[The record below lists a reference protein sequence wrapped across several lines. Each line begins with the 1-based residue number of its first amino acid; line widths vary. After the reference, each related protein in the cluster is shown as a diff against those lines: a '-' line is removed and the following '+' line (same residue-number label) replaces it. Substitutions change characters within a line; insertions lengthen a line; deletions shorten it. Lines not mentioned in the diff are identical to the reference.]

1 MHFDGSLNFDTK
13 LIMTGVLSEL
23 KKISELAKRGE
34 QALAK
39 LTLDGLKVS
48 GEKTLAVLSKI
59 ASIGLSSLNASI
71 TTATAGLTAL
81 AGGMG
86 ALLTKSTEIGRSFE
100 SSMSQVLATMG
111 KTKDSLTEIN
121 GQNVN
126 IYDTL
131 SDKAKELGASTQ
143 FSASEVADAFNYMAL
158 AGWDVEKQLSSID
171 GVLSLSA
178 ASGLELGATC
188 DIVTDYL
195 SAFGMTAE
203 QSGQMADMMAYAQ
216 SNANLT
222 VSALAE
228 SWKNCAANM
237 NANGQSIETTTAL
250 LSKMADQGFKGSEAG
265 TALTAIVRDM
275 SNSMSDGAIKIG
287 DTSVAV
293 ADAEGN
299 YRDLT
304 DILVDIDKV
313 VGGLPETART
323 TALSTTFTADSIKGM
338 NLLLNA
344 GVDNIKDFE
353 DNLSDMSVI
362 EGFASKS
369 AETMNDNLEGDL
381 KALSSASEGVSIAI
395 YDKLS
400 PSLRDLAQNGTS
412 YLQQFNDALDSGDGA
427 EGILAFASSIGDVLA
442 KAVED
447 NGKMLQTATSIGASF
462 INALINGIKKNQ
474 DKISKNIVSN
484 IQQGLFVTEDVF
496 TNFYNLGFKLVSSIA
511 EGLSKNPKQFQSLT
525 EDLLTNISSTFT
537 RYSSKLSQSGVVI
550 LKSILRG
557 MSNSSKTISKDI
569 TTLVSDIAK
578 IFVEN
583 IADFLTIGVDI
594 IVGIAEGIKEGAKN
608 TDISTKEIINAIAF
622 GISSNKDRLF
632 DTAWTII
639 SAIGSG
645 ILQELPQ
652 LSQYAIDIIT
662 SLASFVSEHAKEIG
676 SGAVS
681 LIETLAELLT
691 SEDNLRALGSTAI
704 ELISSVNSS
713 LLSKDSLTKLS
724 NTALAIVKSLA
735 KGITSEDGLKAFG
748 NAIAELV
755 GNIGNT
761 LIGDKHIKVS
771 EEVKKTQ
778 EIQAHFTGTEG
789 IEKDE
794 GLLSNLSETGGEL
807 AGRLVKGFFDILVG
821 DETGLGAKLK
831 EAVTEVDWSKLGED
845 ILNSFIEGFLS
856 ALTGI
861 DFDYEDFK
869 KYCQSGEWF
878 NSKNLSDSFGFML
891 GEKDLSGNNIKS
903 TSTAIANPSAFNM
916 MSGED
921 FSELGSKMDTVV
933 NSNATISTD
942 LNTATTSFADALGAF
957 KEYKDSQQTEVHLY
971 LYPNSQAFDTAILDS
986 TNRLIATSGG
996 HMYGN

>member
-13 LIMTGVLSEL
+13 LIMTGVLSGL

-86 ALLTKSTEIGRSFE
+86 ALLTKSTEIGQSFE

-111 KTKDSLTEIN
+111 QTKDSLTEIN

-178 ASGLELGATC
+178 ASGLELGTTC

-195 SAFGMTAE
+195 SAFGMSAE

-222 VSALAE
+222 VAALAE

-275 SNSMSDGAIKIG
+275 SNSMEDGAIKIG

-304 DILVDIDKV
+304 DILVDVDKA

-344 GVDNIKDFE
+344 GVDNIKEFE

-442 KAVED
+442 ESLKD
-447 NGKMLQTATSIGASF
+447 NEKILQNATLIGSSF
-462 INALINGIKKNQ
+462 MNALIDGIRNNQ
-474 DKISKNIVSN
+474 DKIAQSITKS
-484 IQQGLFVTEDVF
+484 IQQGAFVGEKVF
-496 TNFYNLGFKLVSSIA
+496 TNFYNLGLKLVSSVGDGLA
-511 EGLSKNPKQFQSLT
+511 ENPEMFMNLT
-525 EDLLTNISSTFT
+525 EDFLNNISSSFS
-537 RYSSKLSQSGVVI
+537 RYSSKLLQSGATI
-550 LKSILRG
+550 LKAILQG
-557 MSNSSKTISKDI
+557 VSKSSKNVSKDI
-569 TTLVSDIAK
+569 TMLINDIAK
-578 IFVEN
+578 ILEN
-583 IADFLTIGVDI
+583 EIPEFITIGTDI
-594 IVGIAEGIKEGAKN
+594 IVGLIDGITEGMAQSDVTAK
-608 TDISTKEIINAIAF
+608 DIINSIAISLSKN
-622 GISSNKDRLF
+622 GDRLL
-632 DTAWTII
+632 DSAWTLV
-639 SAIGSG
+639 SALGKGIGEN
-645 ILQELPQ
+645 LPELT
-652 LSQYAIDIIT
+652 QYGLDIVLALANFIGEHADEIGDGAVDLIT
-662 SLASFVSEHAKEIG
+662 SLADT
-676 SGAVS
+676 
-681 LIETLAELLT
+681 LIT
-691 SEDNLRALGSTAI
+691 EDNLSRISDTAMKLISGFANGLTAGDNMEKISKTANGVIKAVTDTLLGEKGGNSGINDAVTAGTKVGGQLLSGFATALFNSENGIYAILNQLMHSVGEYMSENFWKLGSMA
-704 ELISSVNSS
+704 
-713 LLSKDSLTKLS
+713 
-724 NTALAIVKSLA
+724 
-735 KGITSEDGLKAFG
+735 
-748 NAIAELV
+748 
-755 GNIGNT
+755 
-761 LIGDKHIKVS
+761 
-771 EEVKKTQ
+771 
-778 EIQAHFTGTEG
+778 
-789 IEKDE
+789 
-794 GLLSNLSETGGEL
+794 
-807 AGRLVKGFFDILVG
+807 
-821 DETGLGAKLK
+821 
-831 EAVTEVDWSKLGED
+831 
-845 ILNSFIEGFLS
+845 IEGFISGVSGTDFSFEKFGEYIFDSTQDGTFWSDYFDNANEMWNDIFNKGLGLNQLS
-856 ALTGI
+856 KTYRKGYTDIDGNPINGWELTENGW
-861 DFDYEDFK
+861 
-869 KYCQSGEWF
+869 QQ
-878 NSKNLSDSFGFML
+878 NLSDSYKSL
-891 GEKDLSGNNIKS
+891 EDAVTQNNKS
-903 TSTAIANPSAFNM
+903 NNDTAVLYQSSINAQSENI
-916 MSGED
+916 GLLTD
-921 FSELGSKMDTVV
+921 KFSQFLNQKQTIQISLYENADTFAEV
-933 NSNATISTD
+933 
-942 LNTATTSFADALGAF
+942 TATGVSLSSA
-957 KEYKDSQQTEVHLY
+957 K
-971 LYPNSQAFDTAILDS
+971 N
-986 TNRLIATSGG
+986 GG
-996 HMYGN
+996 Y

>member
-13 LIMTGVLSEL
+13 LIMTGVLSGL

-86 ALLTKSTEIGRSFE
+86 ALLTKSTEIGQSFE

-178 ASGLELGATC
+178 ASGLELGTTC

-275 SNSMSDGAIKIG
+275 SNSMEDGAIKIG

-304 DILVDIDKV
+304 DILVDVDKA
-313 VGGLPETART
+313 VGNLPETART

-344 GVDNIKDFE
+344 GVDNIKEFE

-537 RYSSKLSQSGVVI
+537 QYSSKLSQSGVVI
-550 LKSILRG
+550 LKSILKG
-557 MSNSSKTISKDI
+557 MSNSSKAISKDI

-578 IFVEN
+578 ILAEN

-662 SLASFVSEHAKEIG
+662 SLANFVSEHAKEIG
-676 SGAVS
+676 SGAVN

-691 SEDNLRALGSTAI
+691 SEDNLRAFGSTAI

-735 KGITSEDGLKAFG
+735 KGITSEDSLKAFG

-755 GNIGNT
+755 GSIGNT

-789 IEKDE
+789 IEEDE

-878 NSKNLSDSFGFML
+878 NLKNLSDSFGFML

-957 KEYKDSQQTEVHLY
+957 KEYKDNQQTEVNLY

>member
-13 LIMTGVLSEL
+13 LVMTGVLSGL

-86 ALLTKSTEIGRSFE
+86 ALLTKSTEIGQSFE

-275 SNSMSDGAIKIG
+275 SNSMEDGAIKIG

-304 DILVDIDKV
+304 DILVDVDKA
-313 VGGLPETART
+313 VGNLPETART

-344 GVDNIKDFE
+344 GVDNIKEFE

-462 INALINGIKKNQ
+462 MNALINGIKKNQ

-550 LKSILRG
+550 LKSILKG
-557 MSNSSKTISKDI
+557 MSNSSKAISKDI

-578 IFVEN
+578 IFTEN

-662 SLASFVSEHAKEIG
+662 SLANFVSEHAKEIG
-676 SGAVS
+676 SGAVN

-691 SEDNLRALGSTAI
+691 SEDNLRAFGSTAI

-735 KGITSEDGLKAFG
+735 KGITSDDSLKAFG
-748 NAIAELV
+748 NAISELV

-761 LIGDKHIKVS
+761 LIGDKHIKVN

-789 IEKDE
+789 IEEDE

-878 NSKNLSDSFGFML
+878 NLKNLSDSFGFML

-957 KEYKDSQQTEVHLY
+957 KEYKDSQQTEVNLY

-986 TNRLIATSGG
+986 TNRLMATSGG

>member
-13 LIMTGVLSEL
+13 LVMTGVLSGL

-86 ALLTKSTEIGRSFE
+86 ALLTKSTEIGQSFE

-203 QSGQMADMMAYAQ
+203 QSGQMTDMMAYAQ

-275 SNSMSDGAIKIG
+275 SNSMEDGAIKIG

-304 DILVDIDKV
+304 DILVDVDKA
-313 VGGLPETART
+313 VGNLPETART

-344 GVDNIKDFE
+344 GVDNIKEFE

-462 INALINGIKKNQ
+462 MNALINGIKKNQ

-537 RYSSKLSQSGVVI
+537 RYSSKLSQS
-550 LKSILRG
+550 
-557 MSNSSKTISKDI
+557 
-569 TTLVSDIAK
+569 
-578 IFVEN
+578 
-583 IADFLTIGVDI
+583 
-594 IVGIAEGIKEGAKN
+594 
-608 TDISTKEIINAIAF
+608 
-622 GISSNKDRLF
+622 
-632 DTAWTII
+632 
-639 SAIGSG
+639 
-645 ILQELPQ
+645 
-652 LSQYAIDIIT
+652 
-662 SLASFVSEHAKEIG
+662 
-676 SGAVS
+676 
-681 LIETLAELLT
+681 
-691 SEDNLRALGSTAI
+691 
-704 ELISSVNSS
+704 
-713 LLSKDSLTKLS
+713 
-724 NTALAIVKSLA
+724 
-735 KGITSEDGLKAFG
+735 
-748 NAIAELV
+748 
-755 GNIGNT
+755 
-761 LIGDKHIKVS
+761 
-771 EEVKKTQ
+771 
-778 EIQAHFTGTEG
+778 
-789 IEKDE
+789 
-794 GLLSNLSETGGEL
+794 
-807 AGRLVKGFFDILVG
+807 
-821 DETGLGAKLK
+821 
-831 EAVTEVDWSKLGED
+831 
-845 ILNSFIEGFLS
+845 
-856 ALTGI
+856 
-861 DFDYEDFK
+861 
-869 KYCQSGEWF
+869 
-878 NSKNLSDSFGFML
+878 
-891 GEKDLSGNNIKS
+891 
-903 TSTAIANPSAFNM
+903 
-916 MSGED
+916 
-921 FSELGSKMDTVV
+921 
-933 NSNATISTD
+933 
-942 LNTATTSFADALGAF
+942 
-957 KEYKDSQQTEVHLY
+957 
-971 LYPNSQAFDTAILDS
+971 
-986 TNRLIATSGG
+986 
-996 HMYGN
+996 

>member
-13 LIMTGVLSEL
+13 LVMTGVLSGL

-86 ALLTKSTEIGRSFE
+86 ALLTKSTEIGQSFE

-203 QSGQMADMMAYAQ
+203 QSGQMTDMMAYAQ

-275 SNSMSDGAIKIG
+275 SNSMEDGAIKIG

-304 DILVDIDKV
+304 DILVDVDKA
-313 VGGLPETART
+313 VGNLPETART

-344 GVDNIKDFE
+344 GVDNIKEFE

-462 INALINGIKKNQ
+462 MNALINGIKKNQ

-550 LKSILRG
+550 LKSILKG
-557 MSNSSKTISKDI
+557 MSNSSKAISKDI

-578 IFVEN
+578 IFTEN

-662 SLASFVSEHAKEIG
+662 SLANFVSEHAKEIG
-676 SGAVS
+676 SGAVN

-691 SEDNLRALGSTAI
+691 SEDNLRAFGSTAI

-735 KGITSEDGLKAFG
+735 KGITSDDSLKAFG
-748 NAIAELV
+748 NAISELV

-761 LIGDKHIKVS
+761 LIGDKHIKVN

-789 IEKDE
+789 IEEDE

-878 NSKNLSDSFGFML
+878 NLKNLSDSFGFML

-957 KEYKDSQQTEVHLY
+957 KEYKDSQQTEVNLY

-986 TNRLIATSGG
+986 TNRLMATSGG